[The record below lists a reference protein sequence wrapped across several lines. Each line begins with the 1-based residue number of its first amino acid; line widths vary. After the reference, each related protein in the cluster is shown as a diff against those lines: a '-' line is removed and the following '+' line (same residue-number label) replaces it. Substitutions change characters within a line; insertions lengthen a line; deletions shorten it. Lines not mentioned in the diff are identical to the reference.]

1 MAIAELSDT
10 ASDTY
15 IGGTFYM
22 MWHLAGDAA
31 HQCGYVVASHATVD
45 LEVIVCGTGGIP
57 FCVTA
62 LQHDLDIDSVITDG
76 EMYEYYLLHVGTAL
90 LLPHDTNAD
99 AAFAGEDMGRSE
111 TVAGMINA
119 APTVEDNE
127 LVGRLMK
134 VYDVAADKW
143 LEVIT

>member
-1 MAIAELSDT
+1 MAIAELSAT
-10 ASDTY
+10 ANDTY

-22 MWHLAGDAA
+22 MWHLAGDAV
-31 HQCGYVVASHATVD
+31 HQCGYVVASHATED
-45 LEVIVCGTGGIP
+45 LEMIVCGVGGIP
-57 FCVTA
+57 ACVTA
-62 LQHDLDIDSVITDG
+62 LQHDLDIDTEITDG
-76 EMYEYYLLHVGTAL
+76 VMYEYYLLHVGTAL

-119 APTVEDNE
+119 GPTIEDNE

-134 VYDVAADKW
+134 VYDAAADCW